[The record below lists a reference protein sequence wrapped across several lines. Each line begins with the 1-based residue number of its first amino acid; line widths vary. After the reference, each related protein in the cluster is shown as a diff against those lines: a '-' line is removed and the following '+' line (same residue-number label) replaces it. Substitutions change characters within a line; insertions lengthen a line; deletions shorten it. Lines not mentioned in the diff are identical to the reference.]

1 MDYIYSRVSTE
12 KQTCD
17 GQRLKLTKA
26 YPEAKITEETESGVK
41 DRPMLEALIKSMV
54 SGDRLIIFSLDRLGR
69 RAHQVLPMLEGLK
82 DRGITLISMREGV
95 DYTTMSGK
103 LVTQI
108 FVSMAEMEREITVER
123 TKAGLEAARIR
134 GTKRNGDMHISM
146 GRPKEIPQE
155 ILDKAIALVEGGMSI
170 PKAANECEY
179 KDKNG
184 VDKKLSVSYVRKL
197 MKQKNN

>member
-82 DRGITLISMREGV
+82 DRGITLISMREGG

-123 TKAGLEAARIR
+123 T
-134 GTKRNGDMHISM
+134 
-146 GRPKEIPQE
+146 
-155 ILDKAIALVEGGMSI
+155 
-170 PKAANECEY
+170 
-179 KDKNG
+179 
-184 VDKKLSVSYVRKL
+184 
-197 MKQKNN
+197 